1 MSIAD
6 SGASSHFVTIN
17 APIVN
22 KTIAKQPLAITTA
35 GGAVIYSSHTG
46 DLDLP
51 YLPPA
56 ACRCH
61 VVPSLGNFSLL
72 SIGQLCDANCE
83 VIFSKENLTVRLGAT
98 VIMQG
103 QRARSTGLWHI
114 DIGHHDEQKIFATV
128 PMSAVA
134 PTTKIPK
141 GNCSPKTPL
150 VPSYGIPNHPGIEP
164 PTCLTA
170 IGTAR
175 PADVVAFH
183 HAALFSPALS
193 TLELALQKGFLP
205 PFPGLTLSAL
215 RRHPPQS
222 SATIKGHLDQIRKN
236 LRSTKK
242 KSKSVEPTSAPDH
255 EVTDDWHPTSDPSN
269 KRTNH
274 CYVALIKPERSGQI
288 HSDLTG
294 RFPIASST
302 GNNYLLIVYD
312 YDSMLS
318 RQTKR
323 T

>member
-22 KTIAKQPLAITTA
+22 KTIVKQPLAITTA
-35 GGAVIYSSHTG
+35 GGAVIYSIHTG

-56 ACRCH
+56 ARRCH
-61 VVPSLGNFSLL
+61 VVPSLGKFSLFR
-72 SIGQLCDANCE
+72 IGQLCDANCE
-83 VIFSKENLTVRLGAT
+83 VTVSKEKLTVNFGNT
-98 VIMQG
+98 VIIQG
-103 QRARSTGLWHI
+103 QRVRSTGLWHI
-114 DIGHHDEQKIFATV
+114 DLVNHDGPQNCATV

-134 PTTKIPK
+134 PTTKTPK
-141 GNCSPKTPL
+141 GNNSPNTPS
-150 VPSYGIPNHPGIEP
+150 VPFYGAPNHPGTEP
-164 PTCLTA
+164 PTCLTG

-193 TLELALQKGFLP
+193 TLEVALQKGFLP
-205 PFPGLTLSAL
+205 PLPGCTLSAL
-215 RRHPPQS
+215 QRHPPQS
-222 SATIKGHLDQIRKN
+222 SATIKGHMDQIRKN

-242 KSKSVEPTSAPDH
+242 ESKSIEPTSAPDH
-255 EVTDDWHPTSDPSN
+255 EITNDWHPTSDPSN

-294 RFPIASST
+294 RFPIASSN
-302 GNNYLLIVYD
+302 GNTYLLIVYD
-312 YDSMLS
+312 YDC
-318 RQTKR
+318 
-323 T
+323 